1 MGKTELVT
9 GLIRAISGKST
20 FLQVAR
26 TATKGNVVQKGI
38 ELQGKQAIK
47 FFEKMPCDFQKY
59 VKTVNPEN
67 LSVRY
72 GVKGYNGSSVTGFQV
87 FDGKNIIAK
96 GAMGIDKTYGKRPIL
111 QIKAQLFQ
119 GEQKAGI
126 NFKYD
131 GNKVFNGSAST
142 GSTIKD
148 QFYNMQSNY
157 GNTVNFEYSET
168 NNFSNW
174 LNQHGL
180 KGFDSIETPTAR
192 QFAANEDKVHKIAK
206 EFVSGRKTYTPQQR
220 EQMEFEK
227 LRRQKCKKHKGNS
240 AEYVSKL
247 QTELNEKLQS
257 AKLQQQLKELLK
269 KEKFPPYR
277 NKEVI
282 EQIKNLKGSA
292 TEVAEQSTKIFLK
305 EMGFNPELVEI
316 KQISS
321 LEQGFRRFEFA
332 FEPVSG
338 RILISPSYNGGRL
351 LTSSMIRHELDH
363 FQLFADLCKSMGV
376 ENFKKMLLAKFPKV
390 ASEKFNTEFWNKAIQ
405 NAKILSPAEVAKYTK
420 ALEKYSMNGI
430 CSDNILTSIKY
441 FGNPIETRAYDIMVS
456 VGKSLGLKTSNDNF
470 KGAALSRIYGRMASA
485 LERIEQKTGKAI
497 DEACLEKLYNAE
509 MLKFQGDKFD
519 LSAILNN
526 VLKNLESV

>member
-1 MGKTELVT
+1 
-9 GLIRAISGKST
+9 
-20 FLQVAR
+20 
-26 TATKGNVVQKGI
+26 
-38 ELQGKQAIK
+38 
-47 FFEKMPCDFQKY
+47 
-59 VKTVNPEN
+59 
-67 LSVRY
+67 
-72 GVKGYNGSSVTGFQV
+72 
-87 FDGKNIIAK
+87 
-96 GAMGIDKTYGKRPIL
+96 
-111 QIKAQLFQ
+111 
-119 GEQKAGI
+119 
-126 NFKYD
+126 
-131 GNKVFNGSAST
+131 
-142 GSTIKD
+142 
-148 QFYNMQSNY
+148 
-157 GNTVNFEYSET
+157 
-168 NNFSNW
+168 
-174 LNQHGL
+174 
-180 KGFDSIETPTAR
+180 
-192 QFAANEDKVHKIAK
+192 
-206 EFVSGRKTYTPQQR
+206 
-220 EQMEFEK
+220 
-227 LRRQKCKKHKGNS
+227 
-240 AEYVSKL
+240 
-247 QTELNEKLQS
+247 
-257 AKLQQQLKELLK
+257 
-269 KEKFPPYR
+269 
-277 NKEVI
+277 
-282 EQIKNLKGSA
+282 
-292 TEVAEQSTKIFLK
+292 
-305 EMGFNPELVEI
+305 MGFNPELVEI